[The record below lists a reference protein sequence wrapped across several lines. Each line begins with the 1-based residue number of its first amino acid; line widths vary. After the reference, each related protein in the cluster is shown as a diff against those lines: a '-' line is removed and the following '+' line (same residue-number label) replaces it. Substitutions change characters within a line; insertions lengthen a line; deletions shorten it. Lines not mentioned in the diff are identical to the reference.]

1 MPSYAAVYPPV
12 VDLPAASTVTTTDFT
27 IVPDIEYV
35 RFADFGAGPGS
46 YVDFARFST
55 HVPITA
61 SFVCAGAGAAIRARA
76 AAQTKDPV
84 VGTWVLNLAKSTY
97 SPGPAPKSATR
108 TYSMS
113 GPMVTSV
120 VVTVDAAGKSTT
132 GGYTAAYDGKDYPL
146 TGNATADM
154 ISLKRVN
161 GNTVDASLTK
171 GGKEMSHSH
180 RVIAMDGK
188 TMTITTTGTGA
199 KGEKINNVTVFDR
212 K

>member
-1 MPSYAAVYPPV
+1 MTRMLKLSLAVAA
-12 VDLPAASTVTTTDFT
+12 LALIAAPA
-27 IVPDIEYV
+27 P
-35 RFADFGAGPGS
+35 
-46 YVDFARFST
+46 
-55 HVPITA
+55 
-61 SFVCAGAGAAIRARA
+61 
-76 AAQTKDPV
+76 AQTKDAV
-84 VGTWVLNLAKSTY
+84 IGTWVLNLAKSTY
-97 SPGPAPKSATR
+97 DPGPAPKSATR

-113 GPMVTSV
+113 GTMVKSV
-120 VVTVDAAGKSTT
+120 VVSVDAAGKSTT

-180 RVIAMDGK
+180 RVTAMDGK